1 AVRWEAG
8 QQCWVVTTV
17 GVDISDRKRHELER
31 QQYEAALAQSE
42 AKFRSLVENASE
54 ITYARSLNGNLLY
67 ISPQVEAV
75 LGYKPEDLIGQNI
88 LDRLVHPD
96 DRAMVDAA
104 AADLV
109 VTGQS
114 QRALEVRLRHRDG
127 HWHWLR
133 SNTSAIVNDAGA
145 VVGIQGMSADIHD
158 QKLAEQALQ
167 ESRARFEAI
176 YAQAAVGISLAALP
190 SGQII
195 LVNQCFCDFVGYSQQ
210 ELLQMSYL
218 DYTHPDDWQQDEAL
232 MTQLMTGEI
241 EHFTLEKRFV
251 RPSGEVRWGALTVS
265 LVKDAEGH
273 PLYDIAIIQDITER
287 RQWQQAVEESQASVR
302 RSEERLR
309 TAMEAANMGSWHWH
323 LDTNEVVWSET
334 LERVMGLD
342 PGSFDGRME
351 TVVAMIYP
359 ADRSRVAAAIDRSLH
374 LGIAYDI
381 EFRFIRPDG
390 TLRWAATKGN
400 SIRNG
405 EGRVIAMAGVDIDI
419 TDRKRAE
426 AALQESEARFRQLAD
441 TVREGFFVFEV
452 RDDRYSYVNPA
463 YLAITGLAEAQVY
476 GGGNPWVQGIHP
488 GDRDRVDIL
497 MQQEL
502 QGRPGEAEYRF
513 QRPDGTE
520 CWLRSQSFPIPDDSG
535 TVVRIVGTVAD
546 ISDRKQAEISL
557 QRNNTLLRAISAAQT
572 QFITNADPGLLF
584 DNLLETLLALTDSE
598 YGFIG
603 EILYTADGQAYVD
616 ESYMKMRGRPY
627 LKTKAITNIAW
638 NEETRRFYD
647 EQAPHGME
655 FHNLKTLF
663 GQVMVTG
670 EPVIANHPST
680 DPRRGGVPDGHP
692 PLNAFLGVPFF
703 RGDQLVGMVGLANR
717 PEGYDESIIDE
728 LGPFLTTCGSTI
740 EAYRN
745 EIKRQ
750 QAERALQ
757 RFNEELEQRVQR
769 RTAALHQSEQDLRTI
784 FNNVY
789 DAIFIHDIDGTIL
802 DVNDRALALMGATRE
817 QLLTATVADLTA
829 VPDLG
834 AQAAAYLARAHAG
847 ESLQFEWSVRRFD
860 HPSRFEAEV
869 SLRGGTLGN
878 RPVVI
883 ASVRD
888 ISDRKRLQAE
898 QTRLLNI
905 LEAAPDHIGIATP
918 DGTIIWNNRQA
929 KLLRGLPL
937 DTDPGQ
943 LSIEIYHPP
952 WATAIICQEGIPTA
966 RAEGIWM
973 GETAL
978 LTADGEE
985 LPVSQIILAHHSPT
999 GAVEYLS
1006 TIIRDISP
1014 LKVAETAL
1022 RRINADLET
1031 RVTERTVEL
1040 LAAKEAAEA
1049 ASHAKSTFLAN
1060 MSHELR
1066 TPLNAILGFSQ
1077 LMGRDRTLSVQQLEN
1092 LNIINRSGEHL
1103 LTLINDILE
1112 MSKIEAGQAT
1122 LDPNGFDLIQL
1133 LHDLGDM
1140 LRLKAEAKAL
1150 AFTTECHPQLPRY
1163 IHTDSHKLRQVL
1175 LNLLSNAIKF
1185 TSVGYVVLRV
1195 QPGDLIHLGAP
1206 PPAPLATPPDTL
1218 QVLHFEVEDSG
1229 IGIAPEELDLL
1240 FEPFGQTASGRQ
1252 SQEGTGLGVPISRQF
1267 VTLLGG
1273 TLAVASTPSV
1283 GSTFSFDIPIQV
1295 SSSDGVTAAPA
1306 LQAAIA
1312 IAPDQPTYRILVVED
1327 NWTNR
1332 VLLHNLL
1339 ADLGFEV
1346 TTALNGQEAIHRWQ
1360 DWQPHLIFMDLRM
1373 PVMNGY
1379 DATRTIRQLEQADPD
1394 RYPTPTKIISLTAGV
1409 FENDLLQLQ
1418 EIGFDDGL
1426 CKPVEANTLTSLISH
1441 HLGVRYLYDQRA
1453 TVATA
1458 TPPILLT
1465 ADLLQALPH
1474 PWLQRFYT
1482 AMTLLEQEGMLALID
1497 ELPADQ
1503 AAIAQVLRHKV
1514 ENFDYE
1520 PLFTLLQG
1528 HLIPE

>member
-1 AVRWEAG
+1 MDQTSPTVLCLLSSADKSSLWRSWLTQDNQWTGSVRTISQTDFIQIQTTSPREDLTSLAAVDIVILDEPVCHTLWPQVKAFWHGKATGFLALLDTDDETWIASLLATGVDEYLEVNGLTPTRLRHTLRLLWQRVQAQPLHHRCQQQQQTIHELKNQKHLLRALLDNLPHIAWLKDCEGQFITVNAAFGDACGLSPAQVVGKTDLDIWPTELAQAYRADDAQVMASHQRKRVEEALVSADGHRQWIDTIKTPVFDEAGDLLGTVGMAIDVTDRKQLEQDLRDSQAKLADILQTSRACITSFRLYRDATWDYDYYSPGSEWIYGYPPEVLKTQRDLWRSRVVPEDFETLIVPVIQAVLAGETPDTVEFRFRHRDGSIRWIRESCAVRWEAG

-88 LDRLVHPD
+88 LDRLVHPE
-96 DRAMVDAA
+96 DRTMVDATT
-104 AADLV
+104 ADLV
-109 VTGQS
+109 VTSQS
-114 QRALEVRLRHRDG
+114 QRALEMRLRHRDG

-232 MTQLMTGEI
+232 MTQLMAGEI

-265 LVKDAEGH
+265 LVKDAEGR

-359 ADRSRVAAAIDRSLH
+359 ADRSRVAAAIERSLH
-374 LGIAYDI
+374 LGIPYDI

-390 TLRWAATKGN
+390 NLRWAATKGN

-405 EGRVIAMAGVDIDI
+405 AGRVIAMAGVDIDI

-452 RDDRYSYVNPA
+452 SDDRYSYVNPA
-463 YLAITGLAEAQVY
+463 YLAITGFSEARLY

-488 GDRDRVDIL
+488 ADRDRVDIL

-502 QGRPGEAEYRF
+502 QGRPGETEYRF
-513 QRPDGTE
+513 QRPDGTWR
-520 CWLRSQSFPIPDDSG
+520 WLRSQSFPIQDDSG
-535 TVVRIVGTVAD
+535 MVVRIVGTVAD

-647 EQAPHGME
+647 EQVPHGME

-680 DPRRGGVPDGHP
+680 DPRRGGLPDDHP
-692 PLNAFLGVPFF
+692 PLHAFLGVPFF
-703 RGDQLVGMVGLANR
+703 RGEQLVGMVGLANR
-717 PEGYDESIIDE
+717 PEGYDESIIAE

-745 EIKRQ
+745 EVKRQ

-789 DAIFIHDIDGTIL
+789 DAIFIHDIDGTIV
-802 DVNDRALALMGATRE
+802 DVNDRALALLGATRE
-817 QLLTATVADLTA
+817 QLIAASVADLTA
-829 VPDLG
+829 VPNVS
-834 AQAAAYLARAHAG
+834 AQAATYLARAYAG

-888 ISDRKRLQAE
+888 ISHRKRLQAE
-898 QTRLLNI
+898 RLLQ
-905 LEAAPDHIGIATP
+905 
-918 DGTIIWNNRQA
+918 R
-929 KLLRGLPL
+929 LR
-937 DTDPGQ
+937 
-943 LSIEIYHPP
+943 
-952 WATAIICQEGIPTA
+952 
-966 RAEGIWM
+966 
-973 GETAL
+973 
-978 LTADGEE
+978 
-985 LPVSQIILAHHSPT
+985 
-999 GAVEYLS
+999 
-1006 TIIRDISP
+1006 
-1014 LKVAETAL
+1014 K
-1022 RRINADLET
+1022 
-1031 RVTERTVEL
+1031 
-1040 LAAKEAAEA
+1040 
-1049 ASHAKSTFLAN
+1049 
-1060 MSHELR
+1060 
-1066 TPLNAILGFSQ
+1066 
-1077 LMGRDRTLSVQQLEN
+1077 
-1092 LNIINRSGEHL
+1092 
-1103 LTLINDILE
+1103 
-1112 MSKIEAGQAT
+1112 
-1122 LDPNGFDLIQL
+1122 
-1133 LHDLGDM
+1133 
-1140 LRLKAEAKAL
+1140 
-1150 AFTTECHPQLPRY
+1150 
-1163 IHTDSHKLRQVL
+1163 
-1175 LNLLSNAIKF
+1175 
-1185 TSVGYVVLRV
+1185 
-1195 QPGDLIHLGAP
+1195 
-1206 PPAPLATPPDTL
+1206 
-1218 QVLHFEVEDSG
+1218 
-1229 IGIAPEELDLL
+1229 
-1240 FEPFGQTASGRQ
+1240 
-1252 SQEGTGLGVPISRQF
+1252 
-1267 VTLLGG
+1267 
-1273 TLAVASTPSV
+1273 
-1283 GSTFSFDIPIQV
+1283 
-1295 SSSDGVTAAPA
+1295 
-1306 LQAAIA
+1306 
-1312 IAPDQPTYRILVVED
+1312 
-1327 NWTNR
+1327 
-1332 VLLHNLL
+1332 
-1339 ADLGFEV
+1339 
-1346 TTALNGQEAIHRWQ
+1346 
-1360 DWQPHLIFMDLRM
+1360 
-1373 PVMNGY
+1373 
-1379 DATRTIRQLEQADPD
+1379 
-1394 RYPTPTKIISLTAGV
+1394 
-1409 FENDLLQLQ
+1409 
-1418 EIGFDDGL
+1418 
-1426 CKPVEANTLTSLISH
+1426 
-1441 HLGVRYLYDQRA
+1441 
-1453 TVATA
+1453 
-1458 TPPILLT
+1458 
-1465 ADLLQALPH
+1465 
-1474 PWLQRFYT
+1474 
-1482 AMTLLEQEGMLALID
+1482 
-1497 ELPADQ
+1497 
-1503 AAIAQVLRHKV
+1503 
-1514 ENFDYE
+1514 
-1520 PLFTLLQG
+1520 
-1528 HLIPE
+1528 